1 MKWKGLE
8 NHNRLSPVPK
18 DFSLCLFSVFFATY
32 VLCFQRRNADT
43 NEARCHYLL
52 QKKMCPRS
60 LFRLQLNWLIIRRWL
75 EKLFWKQLTYVCNL
89 WRSFGFSNAYE
100 QLIIVHM
107 LSDAPWLILSLSL
120 WSTSLSTSSSTIS
133 ALGGVRK
140 KWYILWIFP
149 KPVTPCLIH

>member
-18 DFSLCLFSVFFATY
+18 DFSLCFFSVCFFATHTY
-32 VLCFQRRNADT
+32 YAFSVVVQIPTKPGVIIFYKRKICAG
-43 NEARCHYLL
+43 
-52 QKKMCPRS
+52 S

-89 WRSFGFSNAYE
+89 WRSFGFSNSYE

-120 WSTSLSTSSSTIS
+120 RSASLSSKIS

-140 KWYILWIFP
+140 NW
-149 KPVTPCLIH
+149 